1 MKKLSFYTALNSELY
16 PLGTIWAQSL
26 LDFMDD
32 KIDKIFIYDLGL
44 IKKHKKYFLDL
55 SDKIQVFDSHE
66 IIRPKNTY
74 DKNWEK
80 AVSKR
85 TEGLIKICKKET
97 YPIVMMDS
105 DTMIVK
111 DISDEIYEDC
121 NFQLCEKDDQSSRS
135 GCWFVVHNSQG
146 KSFVKAWLQKTS
158 KMEGDRA
165 ESLALSEL
173 LKNGVDLNYKTNQDL
188 IVAAS
193 TYNSNAKVLH
203 FTNTYLDQLQIP
215 YERINEYGFLPSS
228 ISLKLAKYINAT
240 P

>member
-1 MKKLSFYTALNSELY
+1 MKKISFYTALNSELY
-16 PLGTIWAQSL
+16 PLGAIWAQSL
-26 LDFMDD
+26 LDVMND

-44 IKKHKKYFLDL
+44 IKKHKKYFLGL

-66 IIRPKNTY
+66 IIRPKDTY

-85 TEGLIKICKKET
+85 TEGLIKICKKEI

-135 GCWFVVHNSQG
+135 GCWFVVHNGQG
-146 KSFVKAWLQKTS
+146 KSFVKTWRRKTPQ
-158 KMEGDRA
+158 MEGNRA

-173 LKNGVDLNYKTNQDL
+173 LKNGVDLNYKSNKDL
-188 IVAAS
+188 IVAAN
-193 TYNSNAKVLH
+193 TYNPNAKVLH
-203 FTNTYLDQLQIP
+203 FTNTYSDQLQVP
-215 YERINEYGFLPSS
+215 YERINEYNYLPSS
-228 ISLKLAKYINAT
+228 ISLKLAKYIMAT